1 MAEPFLQF
9 ESITKSFPGVK
20 ALDNVSIGFE
30 RGKVHG
36 IAGENGAGKS
46 TLLNIL
52 SGIYRAD
59 SGAVRIGGRDCS
71 FGSAH
76 DAFMAGVAKIHQELF
91 LVPEMTAA
99 ENLFLGHMPQ
109 TCGILNKKRLLESAR
124 EALSAVG
131 EEMDP
136 ATGVKDLSTAQ
147 RQMLEIAKALSRN
160 AEIIAFDEP
169 TSSLTSRETEKL
181 FSVIDNLKKH
191 GKVIIY
197 VTHRMEEVFRIC
209 DSLTI
214 MRDGNKIVTFDDLS
228 GITTGDIIRKMVG
241 RDITDIF
248 GYMPGKKGPVM
259 LDVDG
264 LMGRGIKSPVSFTAS
279 QGEITGLF
287 GLVGAGRTELLKLIY
302 GANKASSGTV
312 KISGVPVRIN
322 SPIDA
327 IKNGIILL
335 PEDRKK
341 EGIIPVRSVKENINL
356 SARRN
361 TSFLGIV
368 IDGKWEEK
376 NSREMVAKL
385 KIKTPSLEQLIQNLS
400 GGNQQK
406 AILAR
411 WLSEEIK
418 VLLLDEPTR
427 GIDVGAKSEIYSFI
441 YDLAQSGVAVI
452 IVSSDLPEVLGVSD
466 RVLVMCEGAITGE
479 LSRREATSEKVMKL
493 ALPGK
498 AGMH

>member
-1 MAEPFLQF
+1 MIEPFLQF
-9 ESITKSFPGVK
+9 SSVSKSFPGVK
-20 ALDNVSIGFE
+20 ALDDVSIGFE

-52 SGIYRAD
+52 SGAYKSD
-59 SGAVRIGGRDCS
+59 SGTVLIGGKES
-71 FGSAH
+71 VFASSH
-76 DAFMAGVAKIHQELF
+76 DALSAGIAKIHQELF
-91 LVPEMTAA
+91 LVPELTAA

-109 TCGILNKKRLLESAR
+109 TNGVLNKKLLFENAR
-124 EALSAVG
+124 TAMLEVG
-131 EEMDP
+131 EEIDP
-136 ATGVKDLSTAQ
+136 GIKVKDLSTAQ

-169 TSSLTSRETEKL
+169 TSSLTSREIEKL
-181 FSVIDNLKKH
+181 FAVIENLKKN

-197 VTHRMEEVFRIC
+197 VTHRMEEIFRIC
-209 DSLTI
+209 DQLTV
-214 MRDGNKIVTFDDLS
+214 MRDGKKIITYGALQ
-228 GITTGDIIRKMVG
+228 GISTGDIIVKMVG
-241 RDITDIF
+241 RDIADIF
-248 GYMPGKKGPVM
+248 GYKPREKGPEI
-259 LDVDG
+259 LAVDG
-264 LMGRGIKSPVSFTAS
+264 ITGYGIKAPVTFKAA
-279 QGEITGLF
+279 QREIIGIF

-302 GANKASSGTV
+302 GAARVMSGTV
-312 KISGVPVRIN
+312 KVGGVPAHIE

-327 IKNGIILL
+327 IKRGIILL

-361 TSFLGIV
+361 AGFV
-368 IDGKWEEK
+368 IDEKWEEK
-376 NSREMVAKL
+376 NSREMVEKL

-427 GIDVGAKSEIYSFI
+427 GIDIGAKSEIYSFI
-441 YDLAQSGVAVI
+441 YELAEKGAAVI
-452 IVSSDLPEVLGVSD
+452 MVSSDLPEVLGVSD
-466 RVLVMCEGAITGE
+466 RVLVMCEGKITGE
-479 LSRREATSEKVMKL
+479 LARQQATSEKVMKL
-493 ALPGK
+493 ALPDK